1 MTKGE
6 RIRQAREAA
15 GISQEELAQAA
26 GTIKQTIY
34 KYERGI
40 VTNIPWDRVER
51 MAARLGVSSA
61 YIMGW
66 IDTPTPEAEPSVTPE
81 QRDLLALL
89 DELTPAEL
97 SVLSTTAQALKAAR
111 QGRGNQE

>member
-6 RIRQAREAA
+6 RIRKAREAA

-51 MAARLGVSSA
+51 MAAKLGVSSA

-66 IDTPTPEAEPSVTPE
+66 INTPTPEEEPSLTPA
-81 QRDLLALL
+81 QRDLINLVPT
-89 DELTPAEL
+89 LTPEEL
-97 SVLSTTAQALKAAR
+97 SVLASTAKALKAAR
-111 QGRGNQE
+111 REPGR